1 MFDFGDNIDA
11 EDLFVYVIGTAIET
25 SDNIIQC
32 LSVSVHTEHDILAF
46 WSFLTHLLEMF
57 SELF

>member
-46 WSFLTHLLEMF
+46 
-57 SELF
+57 